1 MHLSTARAA
10 LLASAAFI
18 AAPASAATLYSDLA
32 AWQAAAGPSFNTTA
46 LGVEFENVTSVSLVG
61 GGSLGFDQASILTLG
76 NGWQTWPGG
85 YTGQVLFPGETP
97 TTITFGGLT
106 ALGFEAQPDPF
117 SVHDITVTLSD
128 GSVLTQAVDGN
139 SGARFFGFVGAGI
152 ASVTISSDVN
162 FAYGNIWSSLA
173 TPVPVPVAPAMALFG
188 LALAGLALAR
198 RRV

>member
-10 LLASAAFI
+10 LLASAAYI
-18 AAPASAATLYSDLA
+18 AAPAGAATLYSDLA

-61 GGSLGFDQASILTLG
+61 GGSLGFEQASILTLG
-76 NGWQTWPGG
+76 NGWATWSGG
-85 YTGQVLFPGETP
+85 YTGQVLFPGEIS

-152 ASVTISSDVN
+152 TSVTISSDVN
-162 FAYGNIWSSLA
+162 FAYGNIWSAGA
-173 TPVPVPVAPAMALFG
+173 TPVPVAPAMALFG